1 MAVEISY
8 YDVRLDSLSQW
19 RELEWFRWWFVQG
32 VYNDTG
38 KLHSN
43 EFNILLFTYRNA
55 GHLHTISNINRAAM
69 LVVWTFSY

>member
-1 MAVEISY
+1 MAEVSY

-19 RELEWFRWWFVQG
+19 RELGWFRWWFVQG

-43 EFNILLFTYRNA
+43 EFNILLLTYRNVV
-55 GHLHTISNINRAAM
+55 HLQTKNRATM